1 MEFKDLILLMWRK
14 IRYIVLG
21 LFLGACVGI
30 AAAKFQTPIYEAT
43 TKVYVSRARL
53 QSNAD
58 MLSLNEEQLMAVNL
72 QLAKSPVVLNE
83 VIAQLGS
90 KVSPDSVD
98 VSQVPN
104 TLIIQIKV
112 LDPDPQRAATIA
124 NLLVQTL
131 IKQNETLLSGWYTA
145 TENSITAQLTQ
156 VQAQIDILQTQIDQ
170 TNETGI
176 QEQLTQVNQQIEQLK
191 AEISALEIE
200 IAAFPDF
207 PTPLES
213 ASQLEK
219 QARLDRLNSLLAF
232 YQEIQTNLT
241 YIGKPVQSGESL
253 ENTQLATLQSTLS
266 LYKQI
271 NSTLITS
278 RENVR
283 LARAQSS
290 QIVLQIVPATPPK
303 NQIRPIPNLYL
314 MVGCLVGLLLAV
326 IFILM
331 RDHFDDTLKTAAQI
345 EKTLGLPVLGFVYEG
360 HLHNRLVTLDNSF
373 PVEAD
378 AFRALGAEMEII
390 GAGKSLRTVM
400 VLNAQM
406 SETHNHIATNW
417 ALVHARQGRRV
428 ILVDGDTK
436 RPHLHS
442 LFGMDNNAGLAE
454 LLNGQLDAASA
465 LHPVKN
471 VDGLTLLPGG
481 NAEEDGRAWINAGQW
496 KNLLADLRER
506 ADLLIVDG
514 PASDLANAL
523 ILAAE
528 VNAVLLAVNAG
539 GTQVETAQTTLRRFQ
554 LIGANVVGA
563 VLIHHTQGRTVGRQL
578 LSWIKLKIKKKEN
591 AYVVQSET
599 NEIPGSPSE

>member
-1 MEFKDLILLMWRK
+1 MELKDLILLMWRN
-14 IRYIVLG
+14 IRYILLG

-30 AAAKFQTPIYEAT
+30 IAAKSQTPVYEAT

-58 MLSLNEEQLMAVNL
+58 MLSLNDEQLMAVNL
-72 QLAKSPVVLNE
+72 QMAKSPPVLNE

-98 VSQVPN
+98 VSQIPN

-112 LDPDPQRAATIA
+112 LDPDSQRAASIA

-131 IKQNETLLSGWYTA
+131 IKQNETLLSCWYTS
-145 TENSITAQLTQ
+145 TENSITAQLAQ
-156 VQAQIDILQTQIDQ
+156 VQAQIDALQTQIDQ
-170 TNETGI
+170 VNETGI

-213 ASQLEK
+213 ASHIEK
-219 QARLDRLNSLLAF
+219 QARLDRLNSLLAL

-241 YIGKPVQSGESL
+241 YIGKPVQSGAGL
-253 ENTQLATLQSTLS
+253 ENPQLATLQSTLS

-283 LARAQSS
+283 LASAQSS

-303 NQIRPIPNLYL
+303 NQLRPIPNLYL
-314 MVGCLVGLLLAV
+314 MMGSLVGMLLAV

-331 RDHFDDTLKTAAQI
+331 RDHFDDTLKTAGQI
-345 EKTLGLPVLGFVYEG
+345 EKMLGLPVLGFVYD
-360 HLHNRLVTLDNSF
+360 LQKRLATLDDPFS
-373 PVEAD
+373 VEAD
-378 AFRALGAEMEII
+378 AFRMLGAEMEII
-390 GAGKSLRTVM
+390 GAGKTMRTMM
-400 VLNAQM
+400 VLDAQP
-406 SETHNHIATNW
+406 SESRNTIAANW
-417 ALVHARQGRRV
+417 ALVHARQRRKV
-428 ILVDGDTK
+428 ILIDGDLK
-436 RPHLHS
+436 HPHLHS
-442 LFGMDNNAGLAE
+442 LFGVENNQGLAE
-454 LLNGQLDAASA
+454 LLNGRIDADSA
-465 LHPVKN
+465 LHPMKDVN
-471 VDGLTLLPGG
+471 GLSLIPAGV
-481 NAEEDGRAWINAGQW
+481 AKEDGRAWMNAEQW
-496 KNLLADLRER
+496 KRLLADLRER
-506 ADLLIVDG
+506 ADLLIVDAP
-514 PASDLANAL
+514 PANVADAL

-528 VNAVLLAVNAG
+528 VNAVLLAVNVG
-539 GTQVETAQTTLRRFQ
+539 GTRVETAQTTLRRFQ

-563 VLIHHTQGRTVGRQL
+563 VLIQHAQRRTVRRQL
-578 LSWIKLKIKKKEN
+578 LS
-591 AYVVQSET
+591 
-599 NEIPGSPSE
+599 

>member
-1 MEFKDLILLMWRK
+1 MELKDLILLMWRN

-72 QLAKSPVVLNE
+72 QLAKSPVVLSE

-90 KVSPDSVD
+90 KVSPDSVE
-98 VSQVPN
+98 VSQIPN

-112 LDPDPQRAATIA
+112 IDPDPQRAATIA

-156 VQAQIDILQTQIDQ
+156 VQAQINTLQTQIDQ
-170 TNETGI
+170 ATETGI

-213 ASQLEK
+213 ASQIEK
-219 QARLDRLNSLLAF
+219 QARLDRLNSLLAL
-232 YQEIQTNLT
+232 YQQIQTNLT
-241 YIGKPVQSGESL
+241 YIGKPVQSGAGL
-253 ENTQLATLQSTLS
+253 ENPQLATLQSTLS

-283 LARAQSS
+283 LASAQSS

-345 EKTLGLPVLGFVYEG
+345 EKSLGLPVLGFVYAG

-406 SETHNHIATNW
+406 AETHNPIAANW

-436 RPHLHS
+436 QPHLHI
-442 LFGMDNNAGLAE
+442 LFGTDNNAGLAE

-563 VLIHHTQGRTVGRQL
+563 VLIHHAQGRTVGRHL
-578 LSWIKLKIKKKEN
+578 LSWIKLKIKKKEM
-591 AYVVQSET
+591 AYEFQSET
-599 NEIPGSPSE
+599 NEIPGSPK